1 MTNWTNCQI
10 VFNLL
15 INAIHSKYHVFG
27 DESIVEAIIVILYL
41 FFFFWRQRLPIIKYM
56 CIKNFAYLKTCK
68 TSVPSCCID
77 FYEQGMCGYIHL
89 LNNFLHIFFHS
100 NNKNFWYQW
109 NTIVYLQ
116 CFYLPFMKFKIKE
129 QNTFLFK
136 TYVIH
141 WLKLLELTVLSLN
154 I

>member
-1 MTNWTNCQI
+1 MKNWTNCQI

-15 INAIHSKYHVFG
+15 IKAIHSKYHVFG

-77 FYEQGMCGYIHL
+77 FYEQVMCGYIHL
-89 LNNFLHIFFHS
+89 LNNFLHIFFTAIIKTFDINEIQLCIYNAFIYHLWNS
-100 NNKNFWYQW
+100 KLKNKIRF
-109 NTIVYLQ
+109 
-116 CFYLPFMKFKIKE
+116 
-129 QNTFLFK
+129 
-136 TYVIH
+136 
-141 WLKLLELTVLSLN
+141 SL
-154 I
+154 IRM